1 MAELTYEQRQATEHR
16 NGNVLI
22 SASAG
27 SGKTHTM
34 IERAV
39 RLILEE
45 NVDVNQI
52 LAVTFTESAAFD
64 MKEKLKKA
72 LSNCKKDLKRLYN
85 QIALIPTSDIST
97 LHSFCARLIR
107 SYFFEVGLSPDFSIM
122 DEVSSKAMK
131 EECVQKTF
139 KEFYDSESQWFYTIV
154 DRHASSRTDKSLKEL
169 VLSAYNFC
177 DSEQNPQQI
186 MDNFVEVYSEQNFE
200 DLLSQYKSD
209 LNSQINLLIKDVK
222 YAYSVLKKDVN
233 VKKGAEFTLSLLTDL
248 QIMLEAQDVYVVKKP
263 MESLRARFNFERKL
277 TEEQEQIKE
286 LVKTSREKLK
296 KIILRFD
303 KNLSLNK
310 EQERLQ
316 LNTLREHTQ
325 YFVNIL
331 KRFSQIYANE
341 KREENCLDFNDLEHF
356 ALQILQNNDIRENIK
371 KKYKHIF
378 VDEYQD
384 INGVQESIISLLE
397 NDNLYM
403 VGDIKQSIYGFR
415 GCRPEFFA
423 NKFATMQREGK
434 KVLSLNHNFRSAK
447 EVIDMVN
454 KIFCYS
460 MTKEVFGFDYKGNAE
475 LVLGGIYPEN
485 KTGRAK
491 LHLLEKQINSTQ
503 TEKPRIYNILEE
515 IKKPEQIKDNHV
527 VSLLTEIINEE
538 LGKTYYDIKE
548 KREKQVGY
556 NDIAILTRNKH
567 NGYVQNL
574 VKGLNQ
580 HGISVMSSVKEN
592 ICDFAEIMMIINA
605 LKLIDCFE
613 QDIALASTLLSPI
626 GKFTEE
632 DLACVISAY
641 LDTESAKEDKEW
653 SFLEAY
659 NYYIKNVDT
668 GLSKKLEAFN
678 NYISKLSFS
687 AHFLGAYGTINN
699 LIKDNDIES
708 YLYAQNDGNK
718 KVQRLNRLIQA
729 TLDGDKKLTL
739 NEFLN
744 KVESSSDA
752 FTISYNQDEEAVKM
766 MTIHASKGLEF
777 PVVIVCGLERT
788 MADDDDD
795 LLFSRKHG
803 FAFKYYDDEK
813 RIKKDTVLR
822 GVIKEEMQRERV
834 KEELRLFYV
843 ATTRATYSLHL
854 TYEGKYNKREE
865 IFSHAER
872 FIDYVPNSV
881 NTIEHTID
889 EFKFTEVKSQSRKII
904 ISQAEEEVK
913 QKMLKQFEYVYPF
926 EVDTTLPLKLS
937 VTKAMN
943 TDEQNLV
950 HLIFDEPMPDKESGT
965 IAHKIM
971 ENFDFDSKFNLYE
984 QIGQMIDKGVLN
996 QEQVD
1001 KVNIERIQNAINSGV
1016 FDCIKATKLYREK
1029 VFLMQIEAKQVLQTL
1044 SEEKVVLQGIID
1056 LLSIKDDSAIVID
1069 YKYSSLDKESLKRQY
1084 HKQLELYSQA
1094 VHRVLEKN
1102 IKKMII
1108 VNLFT
1113 GETIEI

>member
-1 MAELTYEQRQATEHR
+1 MAELTFEQRQAIEHK
-16 NGNVLI
+16 NGNILI

-72 LSNCKKDLKRLYN
+72 LSNCKKDVKRLYN

-131 EECVQKTF
+131 EECVQKAF

-186 MDNFVEVYSEQNFE
+186 MDKFLDVYSQENLE
-200 DLLSQYKSD
+200 ELLYQYKID
-209 LNSQINLLIKDVK
+209 LDSQIKLLIKDVK
-222 YAYSVLKKDVN
+222 YAYSTLKKDAG
-233 VKKGAEFTLSLLTDL
+233 VKKGAEFALFFLTDL

-263 MESLRARFNFERKL
+263 MESLRARFSFERKL
-277 TEEQEQIKE
+277 TEEQEQAKE

-296 KIILRFD
+296 KIISRFD

-316 LNTLREHTQ
+316 VNTLREHTQ

-356 ALQILQNNDIRENIK
+356 ALQILQNKDIRESVK

-403 VGDIKQSIYGFR
+403 VGDVKQSIYGFR
-415 GCRPEFFA
+415 GCRPEFFS
-423 NKFATMQREGK
+423 NKYETMQKEGK
-434 KVLSLNHNFRSAK
+434 KVLSLNHNFRSAQ
-447 EVIDMVN
+447 EVINMVN

-460 MTKEVFGFDYKGNAE
+460 MTKEAFGFDYKGSAE
-475 LVLGGIYPEN
+475 LVSGGIYP
-485 KTGRAK
+485 KDKIGRAR
-491 LHLLEKQINSTQ
+491 LHLLEKQSQLTQ
-503 TEKPRIYNILEE
+503 AESPRIYNILEE
-515 IKKPEQIKDNHV
+515 IKKPEQIKENHV

-580 HGISVMSSVKEN
+580 HGISVISSVKEN
-592 ICDFAEIMMIINA
+592 ICDFAEIKMIINA
-605 LKLIDCFE
+605 LKLVDCFE
-613 QDIALASTLLSPI
+613 QDIALASTMLSPI
-626 GKFTEE
+626 GNFAEE
-632 DLACVISAY
+632 DLARIVSEY
-641 LDTESAKEDKEW
+641 VDTESAKENKDW
-653 SFLEAY
+653 SFLDAY
-659 NYYIKNVDT
+659 NYYIKSVDT
-668 GLSKKLEAFN
+668 ELAERLIDFN
-678 NYISKLSFS
+678 NYIENLSFS
-687 AHFLGAYGTINN
+687 ACFLGAYGTINK
-699 LIKDNDIES
+699 LIRDNDIES

-729 TLDGDKKLTL
+729 TLDGEKKLTL

-744 KVESSSDA
+744 KVEISPDA
-752 FTISYNQDEEAVKM
+752 FTISYNQDEESVKM

-795 LLFSRKHG
+795 LLFSRKYG

-813 RIKKDTVLR
+813 RIKKDTLLR

-834 KEELRLFYV
+834 REELRLFYV

-854 TYEGKYNKREE
+854 TYEGKHNKREE
-865 IFSHAER
+865 IFSGAEK
-872 FIDYVPNSV
+872 FIDYVPNIV
-881 NTIEHTID
+881 NTTEHTID
-889 EFKFTEVKSQSRKII
+889 EFKFTEVKSQSRKIL
-904 ISQAEEEVK
+904 ISQAEEDVK
-913 QKMLKQFEYVYPF
+913 EKMQKQFAFEYPF
-926 EVDTTLPLKLS
+926 LVDTTLPLKLS
-937 VTKAMN
+937 VTKVMN
-943 TDEQNLV
+943 ADEKNLV
-950 HLIFDEPMPDKESGT
+950 HLIFDEPMPDKERGI

-971 ENFDFDSKFNLYE
+971 ENFDFNCKFNLYE
-984 QIGQMIDKGVLN
+984 QIRQMIDKGVLN

-1001 KVNIERIQNAINSGV
+1001 KVNIGRIQNAINSGV
-1016 FDCIKATKLYREK
+1016 FDCVKSTNLYREK
-1029 VFLMQIEAKQVLQTL
+1029 VFLMQVEAKKVLKTT
-1044 SEEKVVLQGIID
+1044 SNESVVIQGVID
-1056 LLSIKDDSAIVID
+1056 LLSIKDEDAIVID
-1069 YKYSSLDKESLKRQY
+1069 YKYSSLDRESLKKQY
-1084 HKQLELYSQA
+1084 HMQLELYADA
-1094 VHRVLEKN
+1094 VHRVIDKN